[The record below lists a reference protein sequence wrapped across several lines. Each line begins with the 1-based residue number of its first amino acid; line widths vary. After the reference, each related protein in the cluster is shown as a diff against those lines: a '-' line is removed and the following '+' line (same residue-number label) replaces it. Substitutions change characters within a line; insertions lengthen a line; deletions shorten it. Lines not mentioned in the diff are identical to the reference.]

1 MVFLSQMKHFSI
13 FSLTLTSWILL
24 ISGGLS
30 AKEVDNFT
38 SRTEFLKDSTLKLN
52 EITNRFIKKRLQKI
66 NKEKHRC
73 KEESLY
79 NGLKKDFNILLKGS
93 PFSIALKEEKEIFKL
108 KTNVKDSVYRDWNLM
123 DSPAIRGLNLVIP
136 SVFGEVIKVN
146 GIRLGVDK
154 FEHFFGYGYY
164 YFNLH
169 YLGKKE
175 VKKALKFGL
184 FMEYFNLGAYKTGVM
199 SYGDLAANF
208 NGMRFWNHILAK
220 RKDALKQS
228 LGPYVKC
235 MKGKWVFNK
244 EVDWGHYVDE
254 SFDEAINCSRFR
266 KGVMVKSVRER
277 VREVSYKEGE
287 LNTCPLAPK
296 KLKDMLKKYSRFSPY
311 ILNEKG
317 HEEIPKFMTWKLF
330 HDL

>member
-1 MVFLSQMKHFSI
+1 M
-13 FSLTLTSWILL
+13 
-24 ISGGLS
+24 SGDLPS
-30 AKEVDNFT
+30 REVDNFT
-38 SRTEFLKDSTLKLN
+38 RRAEFLKDSTLKLN
-52 EITNRFIKKRLQKI
+52 EITNRFIKNRIKEI
-66 NKEKHRC
+66 NKENHNC
-73 KEESLY
+73 KEDYLY
-79 NGLKKDFNILLKGS
+79 RGLKKDFNVLWKDS
-93 PFSIALKEEKEIFKL
+93 PFLKALEKEEGIFKL
-108 KTNVKDSVYRDWNLM
+108 KTDVRDSVYRDWNLM

-169 YLGKKE
+169 HLGKKE

-220 RKDALKQS
+220 RKDVLKQS
-228 LGPYVKC
+228 LGPYVTC
-235 MKGKWVFNK
+235 MGGKWVANK
-244 EVDWGHYVDE
+244 DVDWAEYVDE
-254 SFDEAINCSRFR
+254 AFDEAINCSRFR
-266 KGVMVKSVRER
+266 KGIMAESVRER
-277 VREVSYKEGE
+277 VREANYKEGE
-287 LNTCPLAPK
+287 LKVCPLAPK
-296 KLKDMLKKYSRFSPY
+296 KMKDMIKKYSRFSPY
-311 ILNEKG
+311 ILNGDG
-317 HEEIPKFMTWKLF
+317 HGEIPKFMTWKLF

>member
-1 MVFLSQMKHFSI
+1 M
-13 FSLTLTSWILL
+13 
-24 ISGGLS
+24 SGDLPS
-30 AKEVDNFT
+30 REVDNFT
-38 SRTEFLKDSTLKLN
+38 RRTEFLKDSTLKLN
-52 EITNRFIKKRLQKI
+52 EITNQFIKNRIKKI
-66 NKEKHRC
+66 NEKNHRC

-79 NGLKKDFNILLKGS
+79 HGLKKDFNILLKGS
-93 PFSIALKEEKEIFKL
+93 PFILALEKAQGIFKL
-108 KTNVKDSVYRDWNLM
+108 KTNVRDSVYRDWNLM
-123 DSPAIRGLNLVIP
+123 DSPAIRGLNLVIQ

-146 GIRLGVDK
+146 GVRLGVDK

-220 RKDALKQS
+220 RKDILNQN

-235 MKGKWVFNK
+235 RKGEWIVNK
-244 EVDWGHYVDE
+244 RVDWGQYVDE
-254 SFDEAINCSRFR
+254 SFDEAINCSRFK
-266 KGVMVKSVRER
+266 KGVMAKSVRER
-277 VREVSYKEGE
+277 VREVNYKDGE
-287 LNTCPLAPK
+287 LNTCPLAPN
-296 KLKDMLKKYSRFSPY
+296 KLKEMLKKYSHFSPY
-311 ILNEKG
+311 ILNERG
-317 HEEIPKFMTWKLF
+317 HGEIPKFMTWKLF

>member
-1 MVFLSQMKHFSI
+1 MMSSDLFSR
-13 FSLTLTSWILL
+13 
-24 ISGGLS
+24 
-30 AKEVDNFT
+30 EVDNFT
-38 SRTEFLKDSTLKLN
+38 KRTEFLKDSTLKLN
-52 EITNRFIKKRLQKI
+52 EITNRFIKKRIQKI
-66 NKEKHRC
+66 NNDNHSC

-79 NGLKKDFNILLKGS
+79 SGLKKDFNILVKDS
-93 PFSIALKEEKEIFKL
+93 PFLTALKKDKKIYKL
-108 KTNVKDSVYRDWNLM
+108 KTHLKDSVYRDWGLM
-123 DSPAIRGLNLVIP
+123 DSPAIRGLDLVIP
-136 SVFGEVIKVN
+136 SVFGEVIQIK

-154 FEHFFGYGYY
+154 FEHFFSYGYY

-184 FMEYFNLGAYKTGVM
+184 FMEYFNLGAYKSGVM

-220 RKDALKQS
+220 RKDPLNQN

-235 MKGKWVFNK
+235 RRGKWVFNK
-244 EVDWGHYVDE
+244 EVDWSQYVDE

-266 KGVMVKSVRER
+266 KGIMVQSVKER
-277 VREVSYKEGE
+277 VRRVNYKDGE
-287 LNTCPLAPK
+287 LKTCPLAPH
-296 KLKDMLKKYSRFSPY
+296 KLKNMLKKYSQFSPY

-317 HEEIPKFMTWKLF
+317 HKEIPKFMTWKLF

>member
-1 MVFLSQMKHFSI
+1 MLIISEDLSSR
-13 FSLTLTSWILL
+13 
-24 ISGGLS
+24 
-30 AKEVDNFT
+30 EVDNFT
-38 SRTEFLKDSTLKLN
+38 RRTEFLKDSTSKLN
-52 EITNRFIKKRLQKI
+52 EITNRFIKNRIKKI
-66 NKEKHRC
+66 NKKNHKC
-73 KEESLY
+73 KEDFLY
-79 NGLKKDFNILLKGS
+79 SGLKKDFNVLLKDA
-93 PFSIALKEEKEIFKL
+93 PFLLALGKEKGIFKL
-108 KTNVKDSVYRDWNLM
+108 KTDVRDSVYRDWNLM
-123 DSPAIRGLNLVIP
+123 DSPAIRGINLVIP

-220 RKDALKQS
+220 RNDILNQS

-235 MKGKWVFNK
+235 RRGKWVVNK
-244 EVDWGHYVDE
+244 EVDWSQYVDD

-266 KGVMVKSVRER
+266 KGSMAKSVMER
-277 VREVSYKEGE
+277 VRGVKHKNGE
-287 LNTCPLAPK
+287 LKTCPLAPK
-296 KLKDMLKKYSRFSPY
+296 KMKNMLKKYSRFSPY
-311 ILNEKG
+311 ILNENG
-317 HEEIPKFMTWKLF
+317 HGEIPKFMTWKLF